1 MLSWQ
6 WLSAITVGAFAAS
19 WAGTWGALVYLRRRG
34 VLAHPNERSSHTQP
48 TPTGGGAAAIA
59 VLIAVWVLA
68 ATLGPAQWG
77 ANVIATVAV
86 VSLGAVLAAISWL
99 DDLRGGLSPA
109 LRFGVQALAVAGG
122 VAALPGPV
130 FQGLLPP
137 VVDGLAVALVWLW
150 FVNLF
155 NFMDGID
162 GIAGVQAIGIGV
174 GVALVASAAG
184 LPPIQTVF
192 GMSAAAVAMGFLPW
206 NWRPAKIFM
215 GDAGSVGLGYLLGW
229 LLLVLAAQGQWAA
242 AIILPLYFLSDAT
255 LTLIRRILRRETL
268 WKAHRGH
275 FYQKA
280 AAAAGDHR
288 AVMRPVGIVQM
299 GLVVLAGFV
308 VLVPGSEGYGLLA
321 ATVLVVA
328 LLWYLRRMAAG
339 NSRP

>member
-1 MLSWQ
+1 MLTWQ
-6 WLSAITVGAFAAS
+6 WLSAITTGAFAAS

-34 VLAHPNERSSHTQP
+34 VLAHANERSSHTQA

-77 ANVIATVAV
+77 ASVVATVAV

-99 DDLRGGLSPA
+99 DDLRGGLSPG

-122 VAALPGPV
+122 IVALPGPV

-137 VVDGLAVALVWLW
+137 ILDGLVAALVWLW

-162 GIAGVQAIGIGV
+162 GIAGAQATGIGV

-192 GMSAAAVAMGFLPW
+192 GMSAAAVAMGFLLW
-206 NWRPAKIFM
+206 NWRPAKIFL
-215 GDAGSVGLGYLLGW
+215 GDVGSVGLGYFLGW
-229 LLLVLAAQGQWAA
+229 LLLVLAADGQWAA
-242 AIILPLYFLSDAT
+242 ALILPLYFLCDAT
-255 LTLIRRILRRETL
+255 LTLVRRALRRETL

-280 AAAAGDHR
+280 AAAAGDHG
-288 AVMRPVGIVQM
+288 AVMRPVLFVQI

-308 VLVPGSEGYGLLA
+308 ALVPGSEVNGVLA
-321 ATVLVVA
+321 ATVLVAV
-328 LLWYLRRMAAG
+328 LLWYLRRMATG
-339 NSRP
+339 TSRP